1 MFTRIHGA
9 LADDEAL
16 DVLGAVV
23 DACRTLQQEL
33 QGSPDERE
41 QRLGALGEWAVLTV
55 LSRSGVAPPLYP
67 AATTTESAPAPV
79 SPRFRAGLLARP
91 VGEFVGRRREQ
102 RYWPVEL
109 VDPGVA
115 GLVLHGIGGVGKTM
129 LAAELTRRVVERE
142 PERLVVLASGVTVG
156 GVLSVDQGARCPRRW
171 VRRAAPGVL
180 DDVPMLLVLDNFEDN
195 LAYHAA
201 GDTRAGGR

>member
-102 RYWPVEL
+102 RHWPVEL

-129 LAAELTRRVVERE
+129 LAAELTRRVWNANRSDSSCS
-142 PERLVVLASGVTVG
+142 P
-156 GVLSVDQGARCPRRW
+156 
-171 VRRAAPGVL
+171 AA
-180 DDVPMLLVLDNFEDN
+180 
-195 LAYHAA
+195 
-201 GDTRAGGR
+201 